1 MLRLK
6 PGEKARVRVTVN
18 GNVRTGEAEGRTL
31 LCDFLRHQ
39 LNLYGTHVGCEH
51 GICGACTVLMDD
63 RPTRACM
70 TFAVQADGADI
81 TTIEGLAPGGT
92 LSPLQEAF
100 SRHGALQCGFCT
112 AGILI
117 SATRFLKET
126 PRPSER
132 QVREMLSGHL
142 CRCTGYYGIVQAIL
156 EVANNGK

>member
-18 GNVRTGEAEGRTL
+18 GNARTGEAEGRTL

-39 LNLYGTHVGCEH
+39 LNLYGTRVGCEH

-81 TTIEGLAPGGT
+81 TTVEGLAPGGT

-126 PRPSER
+126 LRPSER
-132 QVREMLSGHL
+132 QIREMLSGHL
-142 CRCTGYYGIVQAIL
+142 CRCTGYHGIVQAIL
-156 EVANNGK
+156 EVAGEGK

>member
-6 PGEKARVRVTVN
+6 PGEKTRVRITVN
-18 GNVRTGEAEGRTL
+18 GKARTGEAEGRTL

-142 CRCTGYYGIVQAIL
+142 CRCTGYHGIVQAIL
-156 EVANNGK
+156 EVANNDK